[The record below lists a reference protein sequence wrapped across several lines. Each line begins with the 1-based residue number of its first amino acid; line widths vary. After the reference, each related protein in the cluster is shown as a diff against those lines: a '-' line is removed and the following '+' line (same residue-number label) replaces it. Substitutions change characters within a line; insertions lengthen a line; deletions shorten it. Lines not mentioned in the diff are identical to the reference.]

1 MTRRSLGAVSRVV
14 KAEPRKNYRL
24 WLQFDDGTQGEV
36 DLSDL
41 VGKGVFQRWKDPE
54 EFAKVFVDPVTRTVA
69 WPGEIDLC
77 PDSLLSSLEKRWPSV
92 YPM

>member
-1 MTRRSLGAVSRVV
+1 MNRIVQAEARSS
-14 KAEPRKNYRL
+14 YRL
-24 WLQFDDGTQGEV
+24 WIQFDDGSGGEV

-41 VGKGVFQRWKDPE
+41 VGKGVFERWKDPE

-77 PDSLLSSLEKRWPSV
+77 PDSLYEEVTGTLLRTMQVRDKE
-92 YPM
+92 